1 MAAAQEAQKKLNH
14 KLKFK
19 EPFFGQQMEKAL
31 QHNGVIGLAKPLT
44 LSWLQTTKDL
54 KMSAPGGAEL
64 CTFCRIRLHS
74 SKLLFFSTR
83 GINRSHLRRGR
94 ACTPSI
100 SHKMLITAGHGRISE
115 RVRPHMI
122 LTFQL

>member
-74 SKLLFFSTR
+74 SKLLFFFYER
-83 GINRSHLRRGR
+83 YQPL
-94 ACTPSI
+94 TPAQGASM
-100 SHKMLITAGHGRISE
+100 HTEHF
-115 RVRPHMI
+115 
-122 LTFQL
+122 T